1 MKNLTESEVAR
12 IKDILFNWADNENL
26 QIWATA
32 ISALIKLG
40 EISTQEAQ
48 SKALAYMN
56 RAMKFLDENDD
67 ENKQS
72 IVGDGKKEKNG

>member
-1 MKNLTESEVAR
+1 MKNLTENEVAR
-12 IKDILFNWADNENL
+12 IKDILFKWADSDNVQE
-26 QIWATA
+26 WASS

-56 RAMKFLDENDD
+56 KAMKFLDENDD
-67 ENKQS
+67 
-72 IVGDGKKEKNG
+72 KKNHC

>member
-12 IKDILFNWADNENL
+12 IKDILFKWAESENL
-26 QIWATA
+26 QEWASA

-48 SKALAYMN
+48 SEVLAYMN
-56 RAMKFLDENDD
+56 KTMKFFDENDD
-67 ENKQS
+67 
-72 IVGDGKKEKNG
+72 KKNRR